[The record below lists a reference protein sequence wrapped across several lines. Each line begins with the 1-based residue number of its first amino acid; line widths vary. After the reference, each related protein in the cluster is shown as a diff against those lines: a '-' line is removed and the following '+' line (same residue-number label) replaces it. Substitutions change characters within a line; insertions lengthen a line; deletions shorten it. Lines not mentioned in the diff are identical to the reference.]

1 MNGKNVMISLQ
12 SGYHE
17 GKDIILDRPYW
28 VCVYIHIGFV
38 CLCHVTN
45 ASFKQWV
52 GILLMPKI
60 DRAHKNYHTPEI
72 WKETHLTKIFYGT
85 LILRQSSMICIGSH
99 GGGHTLSN
107 GLLRD
112 IFVRPPTQY
121 CMLKFNWISLG
132 KNPLLSIMFVLIL
145 KVELKIPAVIKR

>member
-28 VCVYIHIGFV
+28 VCVYIYIGFV

-45 ASFKQWV
+45 ASFKHWV

-72 WKETHLTKIFYGT
+72 WKETHIRKIFYGT
-85 LILRQSSMICIGSH
+85 LILRQSSMICIDSH
-99 GGGHTLSN
+99 VGGHTLSN

-112 IFVRPPTQY
+112 IFVRPPTACWGY
-121 CMLKFNWISLG
+121 WISLG
-132 KNPLLSIMFVLIL
+132 KNLFLRVMFAFIL
-145 KVELKIPAVIKR
+145 KVELEIPVVNKRS